1 MSTDENKKDFKNLAD
16 SFFENKDYKSAIENY
31 TKAIDIN
38 TNDPLLY
45 LYRGQSK
52 FKLKDYLGALSD
64 YSKAN
69 ELEPEDEYINE
80 SIGFVYSEMKD
91 HKKAIQAFTTCI
103 EINLCTSFDLYLHRA
118 IEKRELNDYE
128 GEIEDLTKAIKS
140 LDEDDYILKTRLFK
154 QRGKARE
161 KLGDIKGSIDDFKK
175 EKESSE
181 KSTEEFFLNLI
192 KEYKEYEA
200 CEYKDIDAYK
210 EVFKNAQYLLEN
222 SINLSDKQRIE
233 LHIMKGNIQDDVR
246 GNFDGAIKEYK
257 KAIKI
262 DPLNTSYLKSLAES
276 EYSLG
281 NSVSSIEIYEQLC
294 QLEPVTAAV
303 WLDWSSIYY
312 DQGDYQKALNIIE
325 MGLSD
330 TPDRSDYLYRKTVY
344 LLAYGKYKEAMV
356 ILEQALIL
364 NYEGHVQVYNFFED
378 LTIQKALFKIIDKYR
393 KDDQ

>member
-1 MSTDENKKDFKNLAD
+1 MSIDDKQKKSAKEFWDLAD
-16 SFFENKDYKSAIENY
+16 SFHENKDYKSAIENY

-103 EINLCTSFDLYLHRA
+103 ETNLCPSFSLYLHRA
-118 IEKRELNDYE
+118 IQKRELNDYE

-262 DPLNTSYLKSLAES
+262 DSEDWTIWYNLGVCYGRKGETDLA
-276 EYSLG
+276 
-281 NSVSSIEIYEQLC
+281 I
-294 QLEPVTAAV
+294 
-303 WLDWSSIYY
+303 SIYKKVIKLNPESGASY
-312 DQGDYQKALNIIE
+312 YNRAVQYLTKNEFDKACNDFHAAQRAGIDQACIAIE
-325 MGLSD
+325 KYCEPKNLSAEEL
-330 TPDRSDYLYRKTVY
+330 YLIEK
-344 LLAYGKYKEAMV
+344 
-356 ILEQALIL
+356 
-364 NYEGHVQVYNFFED
+364 
-378 LTIQKALFKIIDKYR
+378 
-393 KDDQ
+393 KD